1 MRIHFPTLLTACMLT
16 LAGMLSAQRPSLLQ
30 SGPMLGYSE
39 MKEVLIWVQT
49 NREASVQVE
58 YWPTDQPALR
68 HQTDTYRTI
77 SKEGFTARLIA
88 DQVEPGLRYE
98 YQLLINGEK
107 IRLEYP
113 TVFQTQTLWQWRTDP
128 PPFKVAL
135 GSCSFVNEPAY
146 DRPGR
151 PYGAEYGI
159 FTTIQQ
165 MRPDAMLWL
174 GDNTYLREPDWF
186 SRTGFLHRYTHTRSL
201 PELQPLLASTHHY
214 AIWDDH
220 DYGQDNSDGS
230 FVHKDLATDIFRLF
244 WGNPTCGL
252 PGQGGTTSA
261 FKWADMDFFLL
272 DNRYFRT
279 ANNRKTGVPTLLG
292 EIQLEWLVNALVSS
306 RAPFKFVAVGGQ
318 VLNTHAGHET
328 YINLAPEERAFLLKR
343 IEEEGIRNVV
353 FLTGD
358 RHHTEL
364 SKLTLGNGIDVHD
377 LTVSPLTS
385 GTHQGEERNIL
396 REEGTFVSTR
406 NFGMLEFDGPRTE
419 RTLTIRIYDS
429 QGVEQWSR
437 TIAPSK

>member
-1 MRIHFPTLLTACMLT
+1 
-16 LAGMLSAQRPSLLQ
+16 
-30 SGPMLGYSE
+30 MLGYSE
-39 MKEVLIWVQT
+39 MKEALIWVQT
-49 NREASVQVE
+49 TRPASVQVE
-58 YWPTDQPALR
+58 YWPADRPDLR
-68 HQTDTYRTI
+68 HRTEIRQTIRN
-77 SKEGFTARLIA
+77 EGFTARLIA
-88 DQVEPGLRYE
+88 DQVEPGNVYE
-98 YQLLINGEK
+98 YALLINDEVVP
-107 IRLEYP
+107 LDYP
-113 TVFQTQTLWQWRTDP
+113 AVFQTQALWQWRTDP
-128 PPFKVAL
+128 PPFKMAL
-135 GSCSFVNEPAY
+135 GSCSYVNEPAY

-151 PYGAEYGI
+151 PYGADYNI
-159 FTTIQQ
+159 FTTIHQ

-201 PELQPLLASTHHY
+201 PELQALLASTHHY

-230 FVHKDLATDIFRLF
+230 FVHKDLSTDVFRLF

-279 ANNRKTGVPTLLG
+279 ANNRKTGQPTLLG
-292 EIQLEWLVNALVSS
+292 QEQLEWLVNALVSS

-328 YINLAPEERAFLLKR
+328 YINLAPDERAFLLKR

-364 SKLTLGNGIDVHD
+364 SKLTLGNGIDIYD

-385 GTHQGEERNIL
+385 GSHQGEERNLL
-396 REEGTFVSTR
+396 REAGTLVSTR

-419 RTLTIRIYDS
+419 RTMTIRIYDS

-437 TIAPSK
+437 TIDTAR